1 MENMVEKDRFYNI
14 FQQLEAKQK
23 AQVIISSALAI
34 SLAICVFS
42 FVIYAISPKPIY
54 YINGT
59 SGLATPLS
67 DYSPIAEEYAKLF
80 VANITN
86 FTGEN
91 VKDVFENAKKM
102 CSASYLAKIRPVLN
116 NEIASAEK
124 GRMNSTSSILSTE
137 TKKINQDLYE
147 VNIKV
152 FRTIWIGQEKVSEKI
167 FYYKVDVKK
176 VSPNASNPIGLVID
190 NVQVSESSI

>member
-1 MENMVEKDRFYNI
+1 MEDMVEKDRFYNI
-14 FQQLEAKQK
+14 FHQLEAKQK

-42 FVIYAISPKPIY
+42 FVIYAISPKPVY

-59 SGLATPLS
+59 SGLAMPLA

-91 VKDVFENAKKM
+91 VKDVFESAKKM

-116 NEIASAEK
+116 NEVASAEK
-124 GRMNSTSSILSTE
+124 SRMNSSSSILSAE

-152 FRTIWIGQEKVSEKI
+152 FRTIWIGQEKVSEKL
-167 FYYKVDVKK
+167 FYYKVNVKK

-190 NVQVSESSI
+190 NVQVSESSV